1 MLYIILGIIGFIVIH
16 LFDLVSLKRVPRA
29 KPVVWASG
37 SGLLIYSLV
46 MICLAPDKLV
56 LPAWL
61 VWLGWGL
68 LSLSLPLLIHSLFV
82 GLPFRKTYLA
92 TGIGDRLIT
101 TGVYSLTRHP
111 GVIWFT
117 ILMLALIPVAGS
129 RLLLIAAPVF
139 ITLDILLVTI
149 QDRFIFGRMFDGYE
163 SYRRRT
169 PMLLP
174 NRRSLNVF
182 LRSLRKAEL
191 Q

>member
-1 MLYIILGIIGFIVIH
+1 MLYIVLGIIGFTVIH

-29 KPVVWASG
+29 KPAVWASG

-46 MICLAPDKLV
+46 MICLTPDKLV
-56 LPAWL
+56 LPVWL
-61 VWLGWGL
+61 TWLGWGL
-68 LSLSLPLLIHSLFV
+68 LSISLPLLIHSLFV
-82 GLPFRKTYLA
+82 GLPFRKTYLT

-101 TGVYSLTRHP
+101 TGVYALTRHP

-117 ILMLALIPVAGS
+117 ILMLALIPVSGS

-139 ITLDILLVTI
+139 IALDILLVTI
-149 QDRFIFGRMFDGYE
+149 QDRFIFSKMFDGYV

-169 PMLLP
+169 PMLFP
-174 NRRSLNVF
+174 NRRSLNIF

>member
-1 MLYIILGIIGFIVIH
+1 MLYIVLGIIGFIVIH

-29 KPVVWASG
+29 KPIVWASG

-46 MICLAPDKLV
+46 MICLAPDKLI
-56 LPAWL
+56 LPVWL
-61 VWLGWGL
+61 TWLGWGL

-82 GLPFRKTYLA
+82 GLPFRKTYLT

-101 TGVYSLTRHP
+101 TGVYALTRHP

-117 ILMLALIPVAGS
+117 ILMLALIPVSGS

-139 ITLDILLVTI
+139 IALDILLVTI

-174 NRRSLNVF
+174 NWRSLNVF
-182 LRSLRKAEL
+182 LRSLRKVEL

>member
-1 MLYIILGIIGFIVIH
+1 MLYIVLGIIGFTVIH

-29 KPVVWASG
+29 KPIVWASG

-56 LPAWL
+56 LPVWL
-61 VWLGWGL
+61 TWLGWGL

-92 TGIGDRLIT
+92 TGIADRLIT
-101 TGVYSLTRHP
+101 TGVYALTRHP

-163 SYRRRT
+163 SYRHQT

-174 NRRSLNVF
+174 NRRSLHVF
-182 LRSLRKAEL
+182 LRSLRKVEL

>member
-1 MLYIILGIIGFIVIH
+1 MLYIVLGIIGFIVIH

-29 KPVVWASG
+29 KPIVWASG

-46 MICLAPDKLV
+46 MICLTPDKLV
-56 LPAWL
+56 LPVWL
-61 VWLGWGL
+61 TWLGWGL

-101 TGVYSLTRHP
+101 TGVYALTRHP

-117 ILMLALIPVAGS
+117 ILMLALIPVSGS

-139 ITLDILLVTI
+139 IALDILLVAI

-182 LRSLRKAEL
+182 LRSLRKVEL

>member
-1 MLYIILGIIGFIVIH
+1 MLYIVLGIIGFTVIH

-29 KPVVWASG
+29 KPAVWASG

-46 MICLAPDKLV
+46 MICLTPDKLV
-56 LPAWL
+56 LPVWL
-61 VWLGWGL
+61 TWLGWGL
-68 LSLSLPLLIHSLFV
+68 LSISLPLLIHSLFV
-82 GLPFRKTYLA
+82 GLPFRKTYLT

-101 TGVYSLTRHP
+101 TGVYALTRHP

-117 ILMLALIPVAGS
+117 ILMLALIPVSGS

-139 ITLDILLVTI
+139 IALDILLVTI
-149 QDRFIFGRMFDGYE
+149 QDRFIFSKMFDGYA
-163 SYRRRT
+163 SYQRRT
-169 PMLLP
+169 PMLFP
-174 NRRSLNVF
+174 NRRSLNIF